1 MSFIDYRDVWEVIK
15 LRVDNNTLNEIRNNL
30 DIVDVISNY
39 LPLTSKGKN
48 YFGVCPFHDDHSP
61 SMSVSREKQI
71 YTCFSCGATGNV
83 FKFIQD
89 YENISFLEAVK
100 KCADM
105 AGINIQIGQAVKA
118 NKDQDLYDIYELS
131 QKFYQNNINT
141 ELGKKAREYLHSRFL
156 DDSVI
161 KEFGIGLS
169 LNEKDLLTKLLKSKK
184 YDDKTL
190 LRSGLINENNYSLN
204 DVYKNRIMFP
214 LYDLQGKIIGYNGRV
229 YNGEKENKYINSKE
243 TDIFKK
249 RELLYN
255 YHRAKEECRKI
266 HQVIIMEGPMD
277 VIRAYTIGVKNC
289 VAALGTAFGK
299 EQAMLIRKLSTNVI
313 LCFDGDD
320 AGLKATKSSITELMK
335 LGITPK
341 IVRLEDNSDP
351 DEYIIKNGADAF
363 KNKINNPMNLMEF
376 KEFLLKKDLD
386 LNSTEDLA
394 SYINTMIKEIDN
406 IEDDIL
412 KEVSINK
419 LSEETKVDV
428 SLIKSKLT
436 KKEKLNVNIKKNKTI
451 KMDKYI
457 KSEKYLI
464 YYMLISKDVIK
475 MYEKK
480 ITHMPT
486 EVYRHLAFQIDYF
499 YKENGY
505 INIADLITYLA
516 DDEES
521 IKAVGEISSLNLPQ
535 EINYEEIDDYLNNIR
550 EYNEKEQS
558 NIYKNKL
565 KQEMDYKKKLEL
577 ANKALEIKRRRE
589 QYDR

>member
-1 MSFIDYRDVWEVIK
+1 MK
-15 LRVDNNTLNEIRNNL
+15 VDNNTLNEIRSNL

-89 YENISFLEAVK
+89 YENITFIESVR

-105 AGINIQIGQAVKA
+105 AGIYIDVGQVKVN
-118 NKDQDLYDIYELS
+118 NKYQDLYDIYELS

-141 ELGKKAREYLHSRFL
+141 EKGKKAKEYLYNRSL
-156 DDSVI
+156 DDNTI

-169 LNEKDLLTKLLKSKK
+169 LNERDMLTKLLKSKK

-190 LRSGLINENNYSLN
+190 IRSGLVNENNYELN
-204 DVYKNRIMFP
+204 DVYRNRIMFP
-214 LYDLQGKIIGYNGRV
+214 LYDLSGKVIGYNGRV
-229 YNGEKENKYINSKE
+229 YNGETENKYVNSKE

-255 YHRAKEECRKI
+255 YHRAKEEARKKKQI
-266 HQVIIMEGPMD
+266 IIMEGPMD

-299 EQAMLIRKLSTNVI
+299 EQAMLIRKLSDNAI
-313 LCFDGDD
+313 LCFDGDE
-320 AGLKATKSSITELMK
+320 AGLKATKGAISELNR
-335 LGITPK
+335 LGIIPK
-341 IVRLEDNSDP
+341 IIRLENNSDP
-351 DEYIIKNGADAF
+351 DEYILTNGGQAF
-363 KNKINNPMNLMEF
+363 INKINNPMNIIEF
-376 KEFLLKKDLD
+376 KESLLKKEYN
-386 LNSTEDLA
+386 LNNTEELA
-394 SYINTMIKEIDN
+394 SYINKMISEIDTM
-406 IEDDIL
+406 DDEIL
-412 KEVSINK
+412 REVSINK

-428 SLIKSKLT
+428 KLLKSKLT
-436 KKEKLNVNIKKNKTI
+436 KKQKVKEEIPNKKNIKLN
-451 KMDKYI
+451 KYI
-457 KSEKYLI
+457 KSEQNLI
-464 YYMLISKDVIK
+464 YYMLISNDVIK

-486 EVYRHLAFQIDYF
+486 DVYRHLAFQLDLF
-499 YKENGY
+499 YKEHGY
-505 INIADLITYLA
+505 INTADLITYLG
-516 DDEES
+516 DDLES
-521 IKAVGEISSLNLPQ
+521 VKALGEITNLNLPN
-535 EINYEEIDDYLNNIR
+535 EINYDEIEDYLNNIR
-550 EYNEKEQS
+550 EYNEKNQA
-558 NIYKNKL
+558 NIYKDKIKN
-565 KQEMDYKKKLEL
+565 EVDYKKKIEL

-589 QYDR
+589 EYDR

>member
-1 MSFIDYRDVWEVIK
+1 MKI
-15 LRVDNNTLNEIRNNL
+15 DNNTLNEIRNNL

-61 SMSVSREKQI
+61 SMSVSKEKQI

-89 YENISFLEAVK
+89 YENIGFMEAVK

-105 AGINIQIGQAVKA
+105 AGISVDVGQAKEK
-118 NKDQDLYDIYELS
+118 NKHQDLYDIYELS

-141 ELGKKAREYLHSRFL
+141 ELGKKAKEYLKNRNL
-156 DDSVI
+156 DESII

-169 LNEKDLLTKLLKSKK
+169 LKEKDVLTKMLKSKK
-184 YDDKTL
+184 YDDNTL
-190 LRSGLINENNYSLN
+190 IRSGLVNENNYMLN
-204 DVYKNRIMFP
+204 DVYRNRIMFP
-214 LYDLQGKIIGYNGRV
+214 LYDLNGKVIGYNGRV
-229 YNGEKENKYINSKE
+229 YNGETENKYVNSKE

-255 YHRAKEECRKI
+255 YHRAKDEARKK
-266 HQVIIMEGPMD
+266 HQIILMEGPMD
-277 VIRAYTIGVKNC
+277 VIRANTIGIKNC

-299 EQAMLIRKLSTNVI
+299 EQAMLTRKLSDNVI

-320 AGLKATKSSITELMK
+320 AGLKATKGAIVELSK

-341 IVRLEDNSDP
+341 IVRLENNSDP
-351 DEYIIKNGADAF
+351 DEYIIKKGKDAF
-363 KNKINNPMNLMEF
+363 LSKINNPMNIMEF
-376 KEFLLKKDLD
+376 KESLLKKEFN
-386 LNSTEDLA
+386 LNNTEELA

-406 IEDDIL
+406 IDDDIL

-428 SLIKSKLT
+428 NLIKSKLS
-436 KKEKLNVNIKKNKTI
+436 KKENIKIEI
-451 KMDKYI
+451 KKPKKVKLDKYQ
-457 KSEKYLI
+457 KSEQYLI
-464 YYMLISKDVIK
+464 YYMLISKEVIK

-486 EVYRHLAFQIDYF
+486 EKYRHLAFQIDYF
-499 YKENGY
+499 YKQNGY
-505 INIADLITYLA
+505 IDVADLITYLG
-516 DDEES
+516 DDSES
-521 IKAVGEISSLNLPQ
+521 IKAIGEINSLDLDS
-535 EINYEEIDDYLNNIR
+535 EINYEKIEDYLNNIR
-550 EYNEKEQS
+550 EYNEKEQV
-558 NIYKNKL
+558 NIYKSKL
-565 KQEMDYKKKLEL
+565 KNEVDYKKKLEL
-577 ANKALEIKRRRE
+577 ANKALESKRRRE
-589 QYDR
+589 EYDR